1 MLLRITAD
9 LLSIAWRVWVIRL
22 ASKEYIRY
30 FYFYIS
36 SSTANRLVIWH
47 RLCSKEWKFQQHKSD
62 SRRER
67 PEIFH
72 EATEND
78 HERCSCTL
86 RIRQSALEFFSFLRR
101 RLVIELCKRYPQA
114 IHWHCTIVYCLLLLL
129 LVLGGLRDFLLL
141 GAGFG
146 YTKSISAR
154 NCREL

>member
-9 LLSIAWRVWVIRL
+9 LLSIAWRVWVIRS

-30 FYFYIS
+30 FFLFHPAWRTGLS
-36 SSTANRLVIWH
+36 LAQAL
-47 RLCSKEWKFQQHKSD
+47 QQGMKVSATQKWFKKGKA
-62 SRRER
+62 R
-67 PEIFH
+67 IFH
-72 EATEND
+72 ETMKDD
-78 HERCSCTL
+78 HDRCSCTL